1 MAMASSSSTIT
12 GMPMTQFPT
21 WMERICKEV
30 EFVWSLPEIQEI
42 VVVNEAGDLEEV
54 DVMEGVGI
62 HPVPKQTTGL

>member
-1 MAMASSSSTIT
+1 
-12 GMPMTQFPT
+12 MTQFPT

-30 EFVWSLPEIQEI
+30 EFVLSLPEIQEI

>member
-1 MAMASSSSTIT
+1 
-12 GMPMTQFPT
+12 MTLFPT

-30 EFVWSLPEIQEI
+30 EFVLSLPEIQEI